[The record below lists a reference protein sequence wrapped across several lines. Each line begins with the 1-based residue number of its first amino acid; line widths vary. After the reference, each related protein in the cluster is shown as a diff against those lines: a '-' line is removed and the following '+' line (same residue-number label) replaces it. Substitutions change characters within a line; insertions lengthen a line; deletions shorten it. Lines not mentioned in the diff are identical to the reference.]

1 MILSSLYAA
10 VLPHP
15 LLTGRPNDVQVKP
28 NETAHFEC
36 LFTASPAY
44 TLCKWQKDDDL
55 LTVSEKYQ
63 LSKVPLSNPM
73 NPNTVTCSLYVLNV
87 SMDDVGN
94 YFCIAYYN
102 KTYGFPVEHRVWS
115 NPGQAGLKL
124 AGMNPYNR

>member
-1 MILSSLYAA
+1 MHSGE
-10 VLPHP
+10 PD
-15 LLTGRPNDVQVKP
+15 DVQVKL

-63 LSKVPLSNPM
+63 LSKVPLSDPM

-115 NPGQAGLKL
+115 NPGQAELRLTGKL
-124 AGMNPYNR
+124 IHSC

>member
-1 MILSSLYAA
+1 M
-10 VLPHP
+10 LPHP
-15 LLTGRPNDVQVKP
+15 VLTGGPDDVHVKL
-28 NETAHFEC
+28 NETAHFEF
-36 LFTASPAY
+36 LFTASPAH

-63 LSKVPLSNPM
+63 FSTVSHSDLI

-87 SMDDVGN
+87 SMDDVGT

-115 NPGQAGLKL
+115 NPGQAELKL
-124 AGMNPYNR
+124 TGKLIHSC